1 MNYKQLVDLAY
12 NIIDETDYDEQV
24 EIIIK
29 EAINE
34 MIEEGNGYSD

>member
-24 EIIIK
+24 EIID
-29 EAINE
+29 ANYDF
-34 MIEEGNGYSD
+34 EE